1 MKNQNDLSSPIQ
13 YVKGVGPQRARLLA
27 RLGIKTVRDALFYL
41 PYRYEDRSAIKKI
54 ALLCPEEIQTVQ
66 GKIIKT
72 DVVTPTNKRPRLKIF
87 EAVITDG
94 SGALKAK
101 WFNQVYLKNVF
112 KTGQQVV
119 LYGTVKVNYWGS
131 GFEIVNPE
139 YEILDDNDDEE
150 SNPSALSPQPSAS
163 CIHTGR
169 IVPIYRLTEGLSQ
182 KNLRGI
188 MYAVAGNS
196 TPAVSDFIPQEIIK
210 EYGLPDIQE
219 SLRNIHFPYSS
230 SSLND
235 LNSGTSPYHRRL
247 SFDEIFTMQ
256 LGLAAIKKRETTEK
270 GISFSPGGKLIN
282 RLLAKLPFKLTAAQE
297 RVFNDIINDM
307 RSPAPMNRLIQ
318 GDVGCGKTI
327 VALMSML
334 TAVECGY
341 QAALMAPTE
350 ILAEQHYLNM
360 HRLVEDLGLK
370 IHLLT
375 GSKKNKEAGM
385 IASGD
390 ADIVIGTHALIQE
403 GVSFKKLGL
412 IVIDEQHRFGVMQ
425 RATLRKKGTNPDTLI
440 MTATPIPR
448 TLALTLYGDLDY
460 SVIDELPPN
469 RNPVITRLFYEKNK
483 SRIYALMEEEIKK
496 GRQAYVVYPLIEESE
511 KTDLKSAITGA
522 EALQKMFP
530 NFKIG
535 LIHGRMKPAE
545 REDVM
550 REFKEGGIHILVS
563 TTVIEVGVDV
573 PNAAVMVII
582 HAERF
587 GLSQLHQL
595 RGRVG
600 RGSGQSYCILLSYG
614 GSDDARKRLDVM
626 VETTDGFRIAEEDLS
641 IRGPGEFFGTRQSG
655 MPDLKVAN
663 LLRDVKILEIARK
676 EAFALIERDAALSG
690 YPELRKAMGDFWG
703 ERLEMFKT
711 A

>member
-13 YVKGVGPQRARLLA
+13 YVKGVGPQRALLLA
-27 RLGIKTVRDALFYL
+27 RLGIKTVKDALFCL
-41 PYRYEDRSAIKKI
+41 PYRYEDRSSIKKI
-54 ALLCPEEIQTVQ
+54 IHLKPEYLHTVQ
-66 GKIIKT
+66 GKVIKT
-72 DVVTPTNKRPRLKIF
+72 DVITPTPKRPRLKIF

-101 WFNQVYLKNVF
+101 WFNQIYLKNVF
-112 KTGQQVV
+112 KTGQRVV

-139 YEILDDNDDEE
+139 YEILDEEDSSQATDDSEQKAE
-150 SNPSALSPQPSAS
+150 LG
-163 CIHTGR
+163 IHTGR

-182 KNLRGI
+182 KHLRSI
-188 MYAVAGNS
+188 MYAIVGNS
-196 TPAVSDFIPQEIIK
+196 IPAVSDFIPQEIIR

-219 SLRNIHFPYSS
+219 SLRNVHFPSS
-230 SSLND
+230 ASFLTD

-247 SFDEIFTMQ
+247 SFDEIFTLQ
-256 LGLAAIKKRETTEK
+256 LGLAAIKKREAIEK
-270 GISFSPGGKLIN
+270 GISFSPGGKLISS
-282 RLLAKLPFKLTAAQE
+282 LLAKLPFKLTAAQE
-297 RVFNDIINDM
+297 RVFNDIMSDM

-350 ILAEQHYLNM
+350 ILAEQHYINI

-375 GSKKNKEAGM
+375 GSKRNKEAGM

-425 RATLRKKGTNPDTLI
+425 RATLKKKGTNPDTLI

-469 RNPVITRLFYEKNK
+469 RNPIITRLFSEKNK
-483 SRIYALMEEEIKK
+483 SRIYALIEGEIKK

-530 NFKIG
+530 GFKTG
-535 LIHGRMKPAE
+535 LIHGRMKPVE
-545 REDVM
+545 REEVM

-573 PNAAVMVII
+573 PNATLMVII

-626 VETTDGFRIAEEDLS
+626 VETTDGFRIAEEDLN

-655 MPDLKVAN
+655 MPDLRVAN
-663 LLRDVKILEIARK
+663 LLRDVKILEIACK
-676 EAFALIERDAALSG
+676 EAFAIIERDAALSG